1 MKRRIGSSLVLV
13 WFCVLTGV
21 ATTSSSET
29 FRLGIP
35 YTFACY
41 LISALKFAHLIQSR
55 TAQVQ
60 ASYLIRKAAVDTK
73 RRVYITSDALDL
85 VDLLQLLHVFTIEGD
100 ELLVLVDARWG
111 DGLCE
116 DRGVAS
122 DFTKLE
128 IALDR
133 AALGQTYG
141 DS

>member
-1 MKRRIGSSLVLV
+1 
-13 WFCVLTGV
+13 
-21 ATTSSSET
+21 
-29 FRLGIP
+29 LGIP
-35 YTFACY
+35 HTFACY
-41 LISALKFAHLIQSR
+41 LISTLQFTHLIQSR
-55 TAQVQ
+55 TAQIQ
-60 ASYLIRKAAVDTK
+60 ASYLIREAAVDTK
-73 RRVYITSDALDL
+73 RWVYITRDALDL

-122 DFTKLE
+122 DFTRLE
-128 IALDR
+128 TALDR